1 MPFAFTCIV
10 QEQDEGIF
18 HIQPSTKDLVVFS
31 GSGSFEYPS
40 LYVRN

>member
-1 MPFAFTCIV
+1 MLVCVCAQCTAHACIV

-31 GSGSFEYPS
+31 VPDHLST
-40 LYVRN
+40 